1 MEKVI
6 SKQQESTKKWFTLGI
21 LILAGGTVFKLSS
34 LKDAFYIPMQ
44 EYFGLSHTEI
54 GAALSVYAIVQT
66 IGYAFSIY
74 ISDRFSKRILIPT
87 GLIGVGVIGLYLATF
102 PSYYGILASWGGMA
116 LFAEVIFWPVLVK
129 AVRLL
134 GDSDEQGRMFGFL
147 EAGRGVVDTVVA
159 FSALTLFVKLGSGAF
174 GFRAAILFFAITAIV
189 VGIIT
194 YFFVE
199 DDAPVIDEVS
209 GEEVNKKKLAMA
221 GAKQAIKIPELW
233 IASFMIFAVYSVYA
247 GLTYFIPFLKDI
259 YGMPVA
265 LVGAYGII
273 NQYGLKMVGGP
284 VGGML
289 ADKKFKSSTK
299 YLRFTFLLAG
309 IAMIG
314 FLMLPH
320 DTMNIYLGM
329 TCTLLFGSIIFSQR
343 AIFFAPIDEI
353 KIPKEI
359 SGAAVSVACLVGY
372 SPSMFAFTLYG
383 SILDNFPGLTGYRYV
398 FMVMSG
404 FAFVGFFI
412 SSYLLRR
419 INKQKNERGTI

>member
-1 MEKVI
+1 MENLEKAGQ
-6 SKQQESTKKWFTLGI
+6 SQMKKWMTLGI
-21 LILAGGTVFKLSS
+21 LILAGGTIFKLSS

-44 EYFGLSHTEI
+44 EYFGLTHTEI
-54 GAALSVYAIVQT
+54 GVALSVYAMVQT

-74 ISDRFSKRILIPT
+74 IADRFSKRILIPV

-102 PSYYGILASWGGMA
+102 PGYYGILMSWGLMA
-116 LFAEVIFWPVLVK
+116 LFAEVIFWPVLIK

-134 GDSDEQGRMFGFL
+134 GDSSEQGRLFGFL
-147 EAGRGVVDTVVA
+147 EAGRGVVDTIIA
-159 FSALTLFVKLGSGAF
+159 FSALALFVKLGSTEV
-174 GFRAAILFFAITAIV
+174 GFRAAILFFAGMAIL

-199 DDAPVIDEVS
+199 DDAPVMDES
-209 GEEVNKKKLAMA
+209 GEEISKKELAWS
-221 GAKQAIKIPELW
+221 GAKQAVKIPELW
-233 IASFMIFAVYSVYA
+233 VASFVIFCVYSVYA

-265 LVGAYGII
+265 LIGAYGIV

-284 VGGML
+284 VGGIL
-289 ADKKFKSSTK
+289 ADKVFKSSTK
-299 YLRFTFLLAG
+299 FLRFTFLLAAV
-309 IAMIG
+309 AMMG
-314 FLMLPH
+314 FMALPH
-320 DTMNIYLGM
+320 ESMNIYLGM

-372 SPSMFAFTLYG
+372 APSMFAFTLYG
-383 SILDNFPGLTGYRYV
+383 SILDGNPGLTGYRYV
-398 FMVMSG
+398 FSVMTG
-404 FAFVGFFI
+404 FALLGFVI
-412 SSYLLRR
+412 SSILIKM
-419 INKQKNERGTI
+419 INKKNKEEGVK